1 MPLVDVARYH
11 TLSEAEVAASVLR
24 SAGIE
29 AMVADIHYG
38 SVFWVQ
44 QSALGGYRLSVLDED
59 LADARALL
67 DVPAPDPLP
76 DDDADEPL
84 PAGRRVAAGA
94 LALWPEAGWLAAR
107 RGRSVAAP
115 AALVAV
121 CGGLA
126 VVLLFV
132 TLGLLFR

>member
-1 MPLVDVARYH
+1 MALVELARFH

-29 AMVADIHYG
+29 AMIADAHYG
-38 SVFWVQ
+38 SVFWAQ

-67 DVPAPDPLP
+67 DVPSPEPEAEDEPDP
-76 DDDADEPL
+76 AL

-94 LALWPEAGWLAAR
+94 LALWPEAGWLVAR

-126 VVLLFV
+126 VVAVFV
-132 TLGLLFR
+132 LLGLLFR